1 MLNKSSAV
9 FLLKNNL
16 AKIFLSDFI
25 VRCFYQIGKTPLLP
39 LYAASVGAGEF
50 LIGIIVSISTV
61 TGMLLKPIFGMFSD
75 RWGRKIWLLIAVI
88 LFSGTPFLY
97 QFVGNEQELLL
108 LRLFHGISTAIFG
121 PVSLAYVAA
130 MNAQNL
136 GERFGYFG
144 MSRLLASLIAP
155 LIAGTLLTFLSFE
168 AVFLLIG
175 ICSLTAIVPIIFLN
189 EEKTLVIP
197 KQKTIYG
204 QLYASLTY
212 SVRMTTVWLAGLL
225 ELLVYLIIYAVK
237 AFLPI
242 FIISQDSGTIF
253 QVGIFFFFQE
263 GAHLVSRPVGG
274 KLSDKYG
281 QNLIIMIGMIFL
293 CVGLISLTYVLSSF
307 MLLSATLFG
316 IGQGLIFPSSV
327 ALLSK
332 NTDQKYLGSAMG
344 FYGALRNLGKVIG
357 PILAGFL
364 LTQFAYSVV
373 FKIFAV
379 FIVCV
384 LIFLMLFSARKR
396 KLEEI

>member
-1 MLNKSSAV
+1 
-9 FLLKNNL
+9 
-16 AKIFLSDFI
+16 
-25 VRCFYQIGKTPLLP
+25 
-39 LYAASVGAGEF
+39 
-50 LIGIIVSISTV
+50 
-61 TGMLLKPIFGMFSD
+61 
-75 RWGRKIWLLIAVI
+75 
-88 LFSGTPFLY
+88 
-97 QFVGNEQELLL
+97 
-108 LRLFHGISTAIFG
+108 
-121 PVSLAYVAA
+121 
-130 MNAQNL
+130 L

-175 ICSLTAIVPIIFLN
+175 ICSLTAMVPIIFLI

-197 KQKTIYG
+197 KQKTIFG

-242 FIISQDSGTIF
+242 FIVSQDSGTIF
-253 QVGIFFFFQE
+253 QAGIFFFFQE
-263 GAHLVSRPVGG
+263 GAHLVSRPFGG

-281 QNLIIMIGMIFL
+281 QNLIIMIGLIFL

-364 LTQFAYSVV
+364 LTQFTYSVV

-384 LIFLMLFSARKR
+384 VIFLMLFSARKR
-396 KLEEI
+396 NLEEI